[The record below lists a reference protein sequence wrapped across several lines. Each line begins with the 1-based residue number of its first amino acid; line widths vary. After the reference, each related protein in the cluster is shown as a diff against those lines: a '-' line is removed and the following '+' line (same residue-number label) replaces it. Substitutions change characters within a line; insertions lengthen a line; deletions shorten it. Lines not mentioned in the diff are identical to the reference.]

1 MWAPLYFA
9 YKEFGLVGPHVFAEE
24 LGEILNMQ
32 KKKKKRGCCSL
43 HEILPR
49 ATANILFGKPFIIW
63 THSNLPWPI

>member
-32 KKKKKRGCCSL
+32 KKKRKKG
-43 HEILPR
+43 
-49 ATANILFGKPFIIW
+49 AAANILFGKPFIIW